1 MPTAYVAKRD
11 SVVCEKFDDEAVLIN
26 FETGTYFSLRGAAP
40 EIWTLIQSAN
50 TVDRIAERLCAEGSG
65 ARDEIEATLAQLVAH
80 SCVLICDIDDG
91 DLSDISEPLASAKP
105 FTPPVVQ
112 AFHDLQELIVVDP
125 VHEVDAMDGWPNR
138 PPPFGLGPNRP

>member
-65 ARDEIEATLAQLVAH
+65 ARDEIRLRWAN
-80 SCVLICDIDDG
+80 S
-91 DLSDISEPLASAKP
+91 ISTRLRSRRDCSKAWVSASVRA
-105 FTPPVVQ
+105 
-112 AFHDLQELIVVDP
+112 ASR
-125 VHEVDAMDGWPNR
+125 ASS
-138 PPPFGLGPNRP
+138 